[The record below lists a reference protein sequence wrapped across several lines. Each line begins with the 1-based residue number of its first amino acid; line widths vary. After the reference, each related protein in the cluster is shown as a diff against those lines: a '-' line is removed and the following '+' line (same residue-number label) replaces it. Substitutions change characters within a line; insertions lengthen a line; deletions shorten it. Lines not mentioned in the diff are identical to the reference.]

1 MNIDLLRNHCL
12 SKKGTTEEFPFDQD
26 TLVFKVL
33 GKMFVIAPLNRWE
46 SGENSVTLKCDPE
59 YTDELRGQ
67 YQSIYPGPYVS
78 NKHWNTIDIYKGE
91 LKPEFI
97 LELIDHS
104 YDMVVKGM
112 TKKMR
117 EELNRLT

>member
-1 MNIDLLRNHCL
+1 MNIEQLREHCL
-12 SKKGTTEEFPFDQD
+12 SKKGTTEEFPFDAD

-33 GKMFVIAPLNRWE
+33 GKMFVIAPLNKWE
-46 SGENSVTLKCDPE
+46 KEEATITLKCDPD
-59 YTDELRGQ
+59 YTLELREA
-67 YQSIYPGPYVS
+67 YQSVYAGPYVS
-78 NKHWNTIDIYKGE
+78 NKHWNTISIYKGE
-91 LKPEFI
+91 LTSQFI

-117 EELNRLT
+117 AQL

>member
-1 MNIDLLRNHCL
+1 MDIEQIRIHCL
-12 SKKGTTEEFPFDQD
+12 SKKGATESFPFDES

-33 GKMFVIAPLNRWE
+33 TKMFLMAPLSRWDK
-46 SGENSVTLKCDPE
+46 GENTITLKCDPE
-59 YTDELRGQ
+59 YTEQLRAD
-67 YQSIYPGPYVS
+67 YESIYAGPYVS

-91 LKPEFI
+91 LKPLFI
-97 LELIDHS
+97 KELMDHS

-117 EELNRLT
+117 EELQNS

>member
-1 MNIDLLRNHCL
+1 MNIEQLRTYCL
-12 SKKGTTEEFPFDQD
+12 SKKGTSESFPFDES

-33 GKMFVIAPLNRWE
+33 NKMFLLAPLSLWDK
-46 SGENSVTLKCDPE
+46 GEDTITLKCDPE
-59 YTDELRGQ
+59 YTLELRTT
-67 YQSIYPGPYVS
+67 YQSIYAGPYVS
-78 NKHWNTIDIYKGE
+78 NKHWNTISVYKGE

-97 LELIDHS
+97 KHLIDHS

-117 EELNRLT
+117 EELNN